1 MTDCGHLR
9 AEIQRNVFS
18 NASERLQKDYVG
30 TELGK
35 NQ

>member
-9 AEIQRNVFS
+9 AEMQRNVFS
-18 NASERLQKDYVG
+18 NVLERLQKDYVG
-30 TELGK
+30 TESAK